1 MLTQIRILDMGQD
14 DPKKCTAKRLARFD
28 LAKLFKRISN
38 LPQMGVLLDPFCAT
52 PMSTSDNLLVEVGG
66 LVAVDCSWKNASEI
80 FPKLQLYGLESRSL
94 PEVIPVNPVNSG
106 KVGKLT
112 TAEALAAGLMF
123 AGFEEDAAELMSV
136 FKWGPS
142 FLRLNT
148 F

>member
-28 LAKLFKRISN
+28 LAKLFNRISN
-38 LPQMGVLLDPFCAT
+38 LPQMGVLLDPFCTT
-52 PMSTSDNLLVEVGG
+52 PMNASDNLLVEVGG

-112 TAEALAAGLMF
+112 TAEALAAGLMI
-123 AGFEEDAAELMSV
+123 AGFKEDAAELMAV

>member
-1 MLTQIRILDMGQD
+1 
-14 DPKKCTAKRLARFD
+14 
-28 LAKLFKRISN
+28 
-38 LPQMGVLLDPFCAT
+38 
-52 PMSTSDNLLVEVGG
+52 MSTSDNLLVEVGG

-80 FPKLQLYGLESRSL
+80 FPKIQLYGLESRSL

-112 TAEALAAGLMF
+112 TAEALAAGFMF
-123 AGFEEDAAELMSV
+123 AGFEEDATELMSV

>member
-28 LAKLFKRISN
+28 LADLFNHISN
-38 LPQMGVLLDPFCAT
+38 LPQMGVLLNPFCT
-52 PMSTSDNLLVEVGG
+52 KPMSTSDNPLVEVGG
-66 LVAVDCSWKNASEI
+66 LVAVDCSWKNASEL

-106 KVGKLT
+106 KIGKLT
-112 TAEALAAGLMF
+112 TAEALAAGLMI

>member
-14 DPKKCTAKRLARFD
+14 DPKKCTAQRLARFD
-28 LAKLFKRISN
+28 LAELFTRIRD
-38 LPQMGVLLDPFCAT
+38 LPQMGVLLDPYCKK
-52 PMSTSDNLLVEVGG
+52 PMSLSDKPLVQVGG
-66 LVAVDCSWKNASEI
+66 LVAVDCSWKNASEV
-80 FPKLQLYGLESRSL
+80 FPKLHLYGLESRSL
-94 PEVIPVNPVNSG
+94 PEIIPVNPVNSG

-112 TAEALAAGLMF
+112 TAEALAASLMIS
-123 AGFEEDAAELMSV
+123 GFEEDAVRIMSV

>member
-28 LAKLFKRISN
+28 LAELFNRISN
-38 LPQMGVLLDPFCAT
+38 LPQMGVLLDPFCT
-52 PMSTSDNLLVEVGG
+52 KPMSTSDNLLIEVGG
-66 LVAVDCSWKNASEI
+66 LVAIDCSWKNASEI

-112 TAEALAAGLMF
+112 TAEALAAGLMI

>member
-28 LAKLFKRISN
+28 LAKLFKRMSN
-38 LPQMGVLLDPFCAT
+38 LPQMGVLLDPFCTT
-52 PMSTSDNLLVEVGG
+52 PMSTSDSLLVEVGG

-112 TAEALAAGLMF
+112 TAEALAAGLMI